1 MIPEFPVSRRVFL
14 ALGASAVVAAC
25 SSSNDNA
32 DGSDV
37 TRGTPP
43 DSTPPDSTVADS
55 TVADAT
61 SSSTIVSPSS
71 TSTTSAPVAPYTQPG
86 WLAAENSLEGTDAWR
101 ILDDIAPTKRAAMPG
116 IIEGFADTTS
126 ARPGQTVSLYVATAA
141 PTWHIEAYRM
151 GHYGGALGR
160 LIWRSDELEQP
171 WQFEEPSMD
180 RETRMH
186 VSNWAAATS
195 FTIDD
200 TWPPGSYLLKLVSSE
215 GGAHYVPLT
224 VRRDECAASLVVVSA
239 VTTWQAYNPW
249 GGRSLY
255 ENFGAGSRFDR
266 SMVVSFDRP
275 YDLAYSWGS
284 ADFLTHELP
293 LIALIEELGIDT
305 AYATDIDLHTSGLGE
320 NDELDAV
327 FANRTALLTTGHDEY
342 YSRGMRTCLERARD
356 AGVNLAFFG
365 ANAVYRHVRL
375 EPNDDGLAYRQMA
388 NYRTID
394 DDPLS
399 ETDPMEATVQWRN
412 APLNAPENELI
423 GVQYFAAGITANFRV
438 VNPTNWVFAGTDVRN
453 GQAFRR
459 LVSIEA
465 DGLGPPGREPETLEV
480 LASGPVNYKDFVFN
494 HAMTYYSHPSGAGV
508 IATGTIA
515 WINALDADE
524 WGDEATT
531 AFVRTATTN
540 ILRAF
545 AAGPAGDTHPSTGN
559 ADRYRSSVKPRE

>member
-1 MIPEFPVSRRVFL
+1 MFPEFPVSRRVFL

-25 SSSNDNA
+25 SSSEESATDSVAN
-32 DGSDV
+32 S
-37 TRGTPP
+37 
-43 DSTPPDSTVADS
+43 DSTPNTTPDGTTGNGA
-55 TVADAT
+55 
-61 SSSTIVSPSS
+61 
-71 TSTTSAPVAPYTQPG
+71 STTTTAPAPSTTTPAAPYSQPG
-86 WLAAENSLEGTDAWR
+86 WLTAENALAGTDAWR
-101 ILDDIAPTKRAAMPG
+101 IDIDLAPTKRASMPG

-151 GHYGGALGR
+151 GFYGGTLGR
-160 LIWRSDELEQP
+160 LIWQSDELEQP
-171 WQFEEPSMD
+171 WQFEEPSLD

-186 VSNWAAATS
+186 VSNWTPSMS

-200 TWPPGSYLLKLVSSE
+200 SWPPGSYLLKLVSSE

-224 VRRDECAASLVVVSA
+224 VRRDECSASLVVVSA

-255 ENFGAGSRFDR
+255 ENFGDGSRFDR
-266 SMVVSFDRP
+266 SKVVSFDRP
-275 YDLAYSWGS
+275 YALSYSWGS

-342 YSRGMRTCLERARD
+342 YSRGMRICLERARD
-356 AGVNLAFFG
+356 AGINLAFFG

-375 EPNDDGLAYRQMA
+375 EPNEDGMPYRQMA
-388 NYRTID
+388 NYRTMD
-394 DDPLS
+394 DDPMS
-399 ETDPMEATVQWRN
+399 EVDPMEATVQWRN
-412 APLNAPENELI
+412 APLNAPESELI
-423 GVQYFAAGITANFRV
+423 GIQYFAAGITANYRV
-438 VNPTNWVFAGTDVRN
+438 VNPGNWVFEGTDVRN
-453 GQAFRR
+453 GQSFRK

-465 DGLGPPGREPETLEV
+465 DGLGPASREPETLEV
-480 LASGPVNYKDFVFN
+480 LASGPVTYRGAVYN
-494 HAMTYYSHPSGAGV
+494 HAMTYYSHASGAGV

-515 WINALDADE
+515 WINALDAEEWADE
-524 WGDEATT
+524 ETT
-531 AFVRTATTN
+531 EFVRTSTAN

-545 AAGPAGDTHPSTGN
+545 AAGPAGVAHPSTGN
-559 ADRYRSSVKPRE
+559 ASRYRSSVKPLE

>member
-1 MIPEFPVSRRVFL
+1 MFPEFPVSRRVFL

-25 SSSNDNA
+25 SSTDESPVDSVLGIQPA
-32 DGSDV
+32 
-37 TRGTPP
+37 TT
-43 DSTPPDSTVADS
+43 STPTSTVA
-55 TVADAT
+55 TVANT
-61 SSSTIVSPSS
+61 TTTPS
-71 TSTTSAPVAPYTQPG
+71 VAPYTSPG
-86 WLAAENSLEGTDAWR
+86 WLTAENSLEGTSAWR
-101 ILDDIAPTKRAAMPG
+101 IDYDISSRRRAAMPG
-116 IIEGFADTTS
+116 VIEGFADTTS

-141 PTWHIEAYRM
+141 PTWHVEAYRM
-151 GHYGGALGR
+151 GFYGGTLGR

-171 WQFEEPSMD
+171 WQFEEPSME

-195 FTIDD
+195 FTVDD
-200 TWPPGSYLLKLVSSE
+200 TWPPGSYLLKLVSSA

-224 VRRDECAASLVVVSA
+224 VRRDECSASLVVVSA

-266 SMVVSFDRP
+266 SKVVSFDRP
-275 YDLAYSWGS
+275 YDLAYNWGS

-320 NDELDAV
+320 NDERDAV
-327 FANRTALLTTGHDEY
+327 FANRSALLTTGHDEY

-356 AGVNLAFFG
+356 AGINLAFFG

-375 EPNDDGLAYRQMA
+375 EPNEDGLPYRQMA
-388 NYRTID
+388 NYRSIN

-399 ETDPMEATVQWRN
+399 KTDPMEATVQWRN
-412 APLNAPENELI
+412 APLNAPESELI
-423 GVQYFAAGITANFRV
+423 GVQYFAAGISANLRV
-438 VNPTNWVFAGTDVRN
+438 VNPSNWVFADTDARN
-453 GQAFRR
+453 GQAFRN
-459 LVSIEA
+459 LVSIET
-465 DGLGPPGREPETLEV
+465 DGLGPPGREPENLEV
-480 LASGPVNYKDFVFN
+480 LATGPVYYNDSVYN
-494 HAMTYYSHPSGAGV
+494 HAMTYYSHPSGAGI

-515 WINALDADE
+515 WINALDAEVWSDE
-524 WGDEATT
+524 VTT
-531 AFVRTATTN
+531 KFVRTATAN

-545 AAGPAGDTHPSTGN
+545 AAGPCGAAHPSTGN
-559 ADRYRSSVKPRE
+559 AGRYRSSVKPRE

>member
-1 MIPEFPVSRRVFL
+1 VEESLTEAMFPEFPVSRRVFL

-25 SSSNDNA
+25 SSSEESATDSVAN
-32 DGSDV
+32 S
-37 TRGTPP
+37 
-43 DSTPPDSTVADS
+43 DSTPNTTPDGTTGNGA
-55 TVADAT
+55 
-61 SSSTIVSPSS
+61 
-71 TSTTSAPVAPYTQPG
+71 STTTTAPAPSTTTPAAPYSQPG
-86 WLAAENSLEGTDAWR
+86 WLTAENALAGTDAWR
-101 ILDDIAPTKRAAMPG
+101 IDIDLAPTKRASMPG

-151 GHYGGALGR
+151 GFYGGTLGR
-160 LIWRSDELEQP
+160 LIWQSDELEQP
-171 WQFEEPSMD
+171 WQFEEPSLD

-186 VSNWAAATS
+186 VSNWTPSMS

-200 TWPPGSYLLKLVSSE
+200 SWPPGSYLLKLVSSE

-224 VRRDECAASLVVVSA
+224 VRRDECSASLVVVSA

-255 ENFGAGSRFDR
+255 ENFGDGSRFDR
-266 SMVVSFDRP
+266 SKVVSFDRP
-275 YDLAYSWGS
+275 YALAYSWGS

-342 YSRGMRTCLERARD
+342 YSRGMRICLERARD
-356 AGVNLAFFG
+356 AGINLAFFG

-375 EPNDDGLAYRQMA
+375 EPNEDGMPYRQMA
-388 NYRTID
+388 NYRTMD
-394 DDPLS
+394 DDPMS
-399 ETDPMEATVQWRN
+399 EVDPMEATVQWRN
-412 APLNAPENELI
+412 APLNAPESELI
-423 GVQYFAAGITANFRV
+423 GVQYFAAGITANYRV
-438 VNPTNWVFAGTDVRN
+438 VNPGNWVFEGTDVRN
-453 GQAFRR
+453 GQSFRK

-465 DGLGPPGREPETLEV
+465 DGLGPPSREPETLEV
-480 LASGPVNYKDFVFN
+480 LASGPVSYRGAVYN
-494 HAMTYYSHPSGAGV
+494 HAMTYYSHASGAGV

-515 WINALDADE
+515 WINALDAEEWADE
-524 WGDEATT
+524 ETT
-531 AFVRTATTN
+531 EFVRTSTAN

-545 AAGPAGDTHPSTGN
+545 AAGPAGVAHPSTGN
-559 ADRYRSSVKPRE
+559 ASRYRSSVKPVE